1 MKTMYKCVK
10 IVKKPLINRFKNKYL
25 LHKVPFYNE
34 LSIKKV
40 SKAFKRYARGYE
52 IEIVDS
58 KDTLAQLAASKLN
71 VKDLFK
77 DLLDRI
83 KGFKYQITVK
93 SSYKNTKKMGTWSL
107 LLFGLILPL
116 KQL

>member
-1 MKTMYKCVK
+1 M
-10 IVKKPLINRFKNKYL
+10 
-25 LHKVPFYNE
+25 PFYNE
-34 LSIKKV
+34 LSIKEM
-40 SKAFKRYARGYE
+40 SKGFKRYARGYE

-58 KDTLAQLAASKLN
+58 KDPLAKLTASKLN

-77 DLLDRI
+77 DLLHKI
-83 KGFKYQITVK
+83 KGFKYQVTVK